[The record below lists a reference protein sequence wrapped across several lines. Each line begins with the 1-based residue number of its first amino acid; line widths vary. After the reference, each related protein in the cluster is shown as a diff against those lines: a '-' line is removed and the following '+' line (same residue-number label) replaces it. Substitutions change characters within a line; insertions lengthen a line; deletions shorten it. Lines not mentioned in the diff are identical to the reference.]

1 MKELERLR
9 HNTTLSELDLR
20 LNPITK
26 QENDYRLFLIY
37 LLPSL
42 KVLDDRAVR
51 DSERQMALSL
61 FEPLAN
67 NSLTSPNLYDTN
79 GLVTNPIVSRVKSVT
94 NIAMRSAGITDLNDD
109 NAAFINQQRI
119 YESTTNSSSSNE
131 DFIKKPQ
138 AEEYS
143 PNGNQSSLKEKLH
156 QTEFKSFLSIK

>member
-51 DSERQMALSL
+51 DSERQMAFSL
-61 FEPLAN
+61 FEPLVT
-67 NSLTSPNLYDTN
+67 NSLTSANLYDKN
-79 GLVTNPIVSRVKSVT
+79 GLAANPIASRVKSVT

-109 NAAFINQQRI
+109 NAAFLNQQRL
-119 YESTTNSSSSNE
+119 YENANNSSLSNE
-131 DFIKKPQ
+131 DVIKKPQ

-143 PNGNQSSLKEKLH
+143 LNGNQIIL
-156 QTEFKSFLSIK
+156 INN

>member
-9 HNTTLSELDLR
+9 HNATLSELDLR

-67 NSLTSPNLYDTN
+67 SSLTNPSLYDTN
-79 GLVTNPIVSRVKSVT
+79 GLVGNPIASRVKSVT

-109 NAAFINQQRI
+109 NPAFVNQQRM
-119 YESTTNSSSSNE
+119 YEGTTNNSSSNE
-131 DFIKKPQ
+131 DFVKKPQ

-143 PNGNQSSLKEKLH
+143 RNGNQQPLKTTYEMI
-156 QTEFKSFLSIK
+156 FKTLLSIK